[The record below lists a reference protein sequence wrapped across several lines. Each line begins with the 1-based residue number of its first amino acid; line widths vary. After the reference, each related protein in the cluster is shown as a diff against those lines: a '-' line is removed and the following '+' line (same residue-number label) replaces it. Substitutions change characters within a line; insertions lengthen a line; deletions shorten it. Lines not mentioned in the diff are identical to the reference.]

1 MGNIINDS
9 NANETSE
16 QLKNELRKYNFTNS
30 FQHNIDILKNQ
41 LLDDDTIIYRNFT
54 NKKNNINFCAIF
66 VDGMIDNEIINKNI
80 ISMII
85 HYKEYIPKGNELLDF
100 LSDNVI
106 SVGEISSTCNVG
118 EALEGILY
126 GDTVVLVEGAEK
138 AVVLNTKGWKT
149 RSIEEPQAETVLRG
163 PREGFTESL
172 IMNISMI
179 RRRINNSDLKFKF
192 KKIGARTNTK
202 IAIGYVD
209 GIVNKKILKEI
220 EDRVDRID
228 VDGILSVE
236 KIREIIE
243 DSRLSIFRT
252 SGVTERPDVAAGK
265 LLTGRIILM
274 CDGSPVVLTLPF
286 IFVEFFQLNED
297 YYESFWWSS
306 LNRIIRTLSF
316 IISISTPGV
325 YVAVTC
331 FHSEFIPPKLSLGIN
346 LAREGV
352 PLPTAMECFIML
364 IAFEILREA
373 GQRLPKHIGSAMS
386 IVGALVL
393 GDAAVKARLVS
404 APMVIVIAITVMA
417 GFTINE
423 LASTLIPLRFIFLA
437 FSSLLGLYGYIFVAM
452 GVVIHLMSLR
462 SIGVPY
468 MLTSVEIDVQ
478 CLKDTA
484 IRAPMWTLKDRTRFI
499 SRDKK
504 RIKNN
509 KRKR

>member
-1 MGNIINDS
+1 MGNIINDN
-9 NANETSE
+9 NANKTSE
-16 QLKNELRKYNFTNS
+16 ELKNEIYKYDFTNS
-30 FQHNIDILKNQ
+30 FQHNISILKNE
-41 LLDDDTIIYRNFT
+41 LLDDDTIIYRNFR
-54 NKKNNINFCAIF
+54 NEKNDINFFAIF
-66 VDGMIDNEIINKNI
+66 VEGMTDEEIVNKNL

-85 HYKEYIPKGNELLDF
+85 NYKEDITKGNKLLDF
-100 LSDNVI
+100 LSNNVI
-106 SVGEISSTCNVG
+106 SIGDISSTYKVG
-118 EALEGILY
+118 EALEGVLY
-126 GDTVVLVEGAEK
+126 GDTLLLVEGAEK
-138 AVVLNTKGWKT
+138 AIILNTKGWKT
-149 RSIEEPQAETVLRG
+149 RSIQEPQAETVLRG
-163 PREGFTESL
+163 PREGFNES
-172 IMNISMI
+172 IITNISMI
-179 RRRINNSDLKFKF
+179 RRRINNPNLKFKF

-209 GIVNKKILKEI
+209 GIVNKEILKEI
-220 EDRVDRID
+220 ESRVDRIE

-236 KIREIIE
+236 KIREFIE
-243 DSRLSIFRT
+243 DSRMSIFRT
-252 SGVTERPDVAAGK
+252 SGITERPDVAAGK
-265 LLTGRIILM
+265 LLTGRIILL

-297 YYESFWWSS
+297 YYESFWWGSI
-306 LNRIIRTLSF
+306 NRIIRTLSF

-331 FHSEFIPPKLSLGIN
+331 FHAEFIPPKLSLGIN

-352 PLPTAMECFIML
+352 PLPTAVECFLML

-404 APMVIVIAITVMA
+404 APMVIVIAITVMS

-423 LASTLIPLRFIFLA
+423 LISSLIPLRFIFLA
-437 FSSLLGLYGYIFVAM
+437 FSSFLGLYGYIFAAM
-452 GVVIHLMSLR
+452 GLVIHLMSLR
-462 SIGVPY
+462 SVGVPY
-468 MLTSVEIDVQ
+468 MLNSGEVDVQ
-478 CLKDTA
+478 YLKDTI
-484 IRAPMWTLKDRTRFI
+484 IRAPLWTLKDRTRFI

-509 KRKR
+509 KRNR